1 MSYSEGEVQSLTSFT
16 NPKNLFITKVKPVN
30 TEEQRDMIRTKIKN
44 FETKLLKMTES
55 IAPSILNVLD
65 KQEKEFVA
73 SYKSH
78 MTKVSN
84 ELSFL

>member
-1 MSYSEGEVQSLTSFT
+1 MSYSEGEFQSLTSFT
-16 NPKNLFITKVKPVN
+16 NPKNLFITKVRPVN

>member
-1 MSYSEGEVQSLTSFT
+1 MSYSEGEFQSLTSFT